1 MPTVVIIPV
10 KSFRLGK
17 QRLSDTLDDHS
28 RETLGHALAG
38 HTASAVEQ
46 AGLIPLI
53 VTADP
58 FVAEWATSS
67 GFPSLADPGD
77 GLNVAARSGVRWA
90 NASSSH
96 WIVMH
101 SDLPLLS
108 SSDVSAVNQIVTEGR
123 SVIAPS
129 TDGGTSAIGSLGEFR
144 FDFGV
149 ASFHRHLP
157 RLPDACIVVRPGL
170 ALDVDSRNDLMVAA
184 NTPRGAWLHEV
195 LA

>member
-38 HTASAVEQ
+38 HTAASVEQ

-58 FVAEWATSS
+58 HVVEWATMS
-67 GFPSLADPGD
+67 GFPSLGDPGD
-77 GLNVAARSGVRWA
+77 GLSVAARSGVQWA
-90 NASSSH
+90 NVSSSN
-96 WIVMH
+96 WIVLH
-101 SDLPLLS
+101 SDLPLLD
-108 SSDVSAVNQIVTEGR
+108 SSDVQVVNEIVSGGR
-123 SVIAPS
+123 PAIAPS
-129 TDGGTSAIGSLGEFR
+129 SDGGTSAIGSVGEFE
-144 FDFGV
+144 FEFGV
-149 ASFHRHLP
+149 GSFHRHLR
-157 RLPDACIVVRPGL
+157 RLPNAAVVMRPGL
-170 ALDVDSRNDLMVAA
+170 ALDVDSRNDLIVAA

>member
-38 HTASAVEQ
+38 HAASAVED

-58 FVAEWATSS
+58 QVVGWATTS
-67 GFPSLADPGD
+67 GFPSLTDPGD
-77 GLNVAARSGVRWA
+77 GLNMAARSGVEWA
-90 NASSSH
+90 NASASN
-96 WIVMH
+96 WIVLH

-108 SSDVSAVNQIVTEGR
+108 RSDVAALNDIVASGE

-129 TDGGTSAIGSLGEFR
+129 TDGGTSAIGSIGEFE
-144 FDFGV
+144 FDFGA

-157 RLPDACIVVRPGL
+157 RLPNARIVVRPGL
-170 ALDVDSRNDLMVAA
+170 MLDVDSRNDLVVAA
-184 NTPRGAWLHEV
+184 NTSRGAWLHEV